1 MKQETI
7 DRIRKFVKDREW
19 AQFHTEENLA
29 KSIAIEASELL
40 ECFQWSSEYDEQH
53 VKEELA
59 DVIIYCQDLLDRMH
73 LDVDEIVN
81 MKMDMNEKKYPVEK
95 ACGNAKK
102 YTELQEC
109 IYFQMQMVYT
119 MHFGILDYQESK
131 MKKLVN
137 GILGLFLM
145 ISSILTPIHAEESF
159 SDFEDELFQEMMS
172 EDYTTLHFSLRDY
185 QKYGIE
191 KPDVNIGDASWDDY
205 EDSVE
210 DCDEYLKKLQSFDY
224 DSLSETE
231 QKDYRTIAFYLERNK
246 ELNSYPYFDWAFNS
260 AEGVIDNLLTTFTEF
275 VFQEKEDIDD
285 YLATLASVPA
295 YLDQCLENTKKQAA
309 KGYFLTD
316 AMLKA
321 TEDAIEKF
329 VDKKDDNELIKIFDE
344 NIDAFDGLSAEEKE
358 AYKKKNQEIVLNAY
372 IPSYEKVA
380 EELQKLKGSRKADY
394 NVSSLDGGSEYYAAL
409 ARYKTSIDADV
420 ETILD
425 ICTQYIEKSVD
436 ELYDIM
442 QNHSEVTEETLDF
455 DSAEDVLS
463 YLEGHLDAFPVL
475 DKVYYNVQYLDPSVA
490 NDSIVAYYLSPP
502 VDDMRDNV
510 IKINGNN
517 VSDVIDLY
525 TTLAHEGFPGHL
537 YQTNYYIQQQ
547 PSLLRTQLT
556 MMGYQEGWGM
566 FAEGQALHVSGL
578 SEYASEYQKI
588 NIELNYVLSAAVD
601 LGANG
606 LGWSTKDV
614 SKYLDRLDL
623 NGSIA
628 KDLYDFATLQP
639 GTILPYGVGIAMFEL
654 LENKAKN
661 ALGNDFDQKAFNEVL
676 LNDGN
681 RPFEVVEEDV
691 NAYCGIDE
699 NDENNII
706 SHRSNNKETP
716 VKDDVN
722 WLLYGACGCGIIVIG
737 AMGVI
742 LYVKSRKDDPF
753 QS

>member
-1 MKQETI
+1 
-7 DRIRKFVKDREW
+7 
-19 AQFHTEENLA
+19 
-29 KSIAIEASELL
+29 
-40 ECFQWSSEYDEQH
+40 
-53 VKEELA
+53 
-59 DVIIYCQDLLDRMH
+59 
-73 LDVDEIVN
+73 
-81 MKMDMNEKKYPVEK
+81 
-95 ACGNAKK
+95 
-102 YTELQEC
+102 
-109 IYFQMQMVYT
+109 
-119 MHFGILDYQESK
+119 

-137 GILGLFLM
+137 GILGTFLL

-159 SDFEDELFQEMMS
+159 SEFEDELFQEMMS

-191 KPDVNIGDASWDDY
+191 KPEVNIGDASWDEY

-275 VFQEKEDIDD
+275 VFYEKEDIDD
-285 YLATLASVPA
+285 YLTTLASVPA

-309 KGYFLTD
+309 EGYFLTD
-316 AMLKA
+316 AMLKE

-380 EELQKLKGSRKADY
+380 EELQKLKGARKADY

-463 YLEGHLDAFPVL
+463 YLEGHLDAFPAL

-502 VDDMRDNV
+502 VNDMRDNV
-510 IKINGNN
+510 IKINGDN

-601 LGANG
+601 LGVNG

-614 SKYLDRLDL
+614 SKYLDNLDL
-623 NGSIA
+623 NSSIA

-639 GTILPYGVGIAMFEL
+639 GTILPYGVGVAMFEL

-681 RPFEVVEEDV
+681 RPFEVVEDDV

-716 VKDDVN
+716 VKEDVN
-722 WLLYGACGCGIIVIG
+722 WLVYGVCGCGIIVIG
-737 AMGVI
+737 ALGVI

>member
-1 MKQETI
+1 
-7 DRIRKFVKDREW
+7 
-19 AQFHTEENLA
+19 
-29 KSIAIEASELL
+29 
-40 ECFQWSSEYDEQH
+40 
-53 VKEELA
+53 
-59 DVIIYCQDLLDRMH
+59 
-73 LDVDEIVN
+73 
-81 MKMDMNEKKYPVEK
+81 
-95 ACGNAKK
+95 
-102 YTELQEC
+102 
-109 IYFQMQMVYT
+109 
-119 MHFGILDYQESK
+119 

-137 GILGLFLM
+137 GILGSFLM
-145 ISSILTPIHAEESF
+145 ISSILTPIHAKESF

-205 EDSVE
+205 EDNVE

-275 VFQEKEDIDD
+275 VFYEKEDIDD

-463 YLEGHLDAFPVL
+463 YLEGHLDAFPAL

-510 IKINGNN
+510 IKINGDN
-517 VSDVIDLY
+517 VSDVLDLY

-601 LGANG
+601 LGVNG

-623 NGSIA
+623 NSSIA

-654 LENKAKN
+654 LEKKAKN

-681 RPFEVVEEDV
+681 RPFEVVEDDV
-691 NAYCGIDE
+691 NAYCGIDG

-706 SHRSNNKETP
+706 SHRFNNKETP
-716 VKDDVN
+716 VKEDVN

>member
-1 MKQETI
+1 
-7 DRIRKFVKDREW
+7 
-19 AQFHTEENLA
+19 
-29 KSIAIEASELL
+29 
-40 ECFQWSSEYDEQH
+40 
-53 VKEELA
+53 
-59 DVIIYCQDLLDRMH
+59 
-73 LDVDEIVN
+73 
-81 MKMDMNEKKYPVEK
+81 
-95 ACGNAKK
+95 
-102 YTELQEC
+102 
-109 IYFQMQMVYT
+109 
-119 MHFGILDYQESK
+119 

-137 GILGLFLM
+137 GILGTFLL

-159 SDFEDELFQEMMS
+159 SEFEDELFQEMMS

-191 KPDVNIGDASWDDY
+191 KPEVNIGDASWDEY

-275 VFQEKEDIDD
+275 VFYEKEDIDD
-285 YLATLASVPA
+285 YLTTLASVPA

-309 KGYFLTD
+309 EGYFLTD
-316 AMLKA
+316 AMLKE
-321 TEDAIEKF
+321 TEDAIAKF

-380 EELQKLKGSRKADY
+380 EELQKLKGARKADY

-463 YLEGHLDAFPVL
+463 YLEGHLDAFPAL

-510 IKINGNN
+510 IKINGDN

-601 LGANG
+601 LGVNG

-614 SKYLDRLDL
+614 SKYLDNLDL
-623 NGSIA
+623 NSSIA

-639 GTILPYGVGIAMFEL
+639 GTILPYGVGVAMFEL

-661 ALGNDFDQKAFNEVL
+661 ALGNDFDQKAFNGVL

-681 RPFEVVEEDV
+681 RPFEVVEDDV
-691 NAYCGIDE
+691 NAYCGIE
-699 NDENNII
+699 GNDENNII

-716 VKDDVN
+716 VKEDVN
-722 WLLYGACGCGIIVIG
+722 WLVYGVCGCGIIVIG
-737 AMGVI
+737 ALGVI

>member
-1 MKQETI
+1 
-7 DRIRKFVKDREW
+7 
-19 AQFHTEENLA
+19 
-29 KSIAIEASELL
+29 
-40 ECFQWSSEYDEQH
+40 
-53 VKEELA
+53 
-59 DVIIYCQDLLDRMH
+59 
-73 LDVDEIVN
+73 
-81 MKMDMNEKKYPVEK
+81 
-95 ACGNAKK
+95 
-102 YTELQEC
+102 
-109 IYFQMQMVYT
+109 
-119 MHFGILDYQESK
+119 

-137 GILGLFLM
+137 GILGSFLM
-145 ISSILTPIHAEESF
+145 ISSILTPIHAKESF

-275 VFQEKEDIDD
+275 VFYEKEDIDD

-344 NIDAFDGLSAEEKE
+344 NIDAFDGLSTEEKE

-510 IKINGNN
+510 IKINGDN
-517 VSDVIDLY
+517 VSDVLDLY

-601 LGANG
+601 LGVNG

-623 NGSIA
+623 NSSIA

-639 GTILPYGVGIAMFEL
+639 GTILPYGVGVAMFEL

-681 RPFEVVEEDV
+681 RPFEVVEDDV
-691 NAYCGIDE
+691 NAYCGIDG

-706 SHRSNNKETP
+706 SHRFNNKETL
-716 VKDDVN
+716 VKEDVN

>member
-1 MKQETI
+1 
-7 DRIRKFVKDREW
+7 
-19 AQFHTEENLA
+19 
-29 KSIAIEASELL
+29 
-40 ECFQWSSEYDEQH
+40 
-53 VKEELA
+53 
-59 DVIIYCQDLLDRMH
+59 
-73 LDVDEIVN
+73 
-81 MKMDMNEKKYPVEK
+81 
-95 ACGNAKK
+95 
-102 YTELQEC
+102 
-109 IYFQMQMVYT
+109 
-119 MHFGILDYQESK
+119 

-137 GILGLFLM
+137 GILGSFLM
-145 ISSILTPIHAEESF
+145 ISSILTPIHAKESF

-205 EDSVE
+205 EDNVE

-275 VFQEKEDIDD
+275 VFYEKEDIDD

-358 AYKKKNQEIVLNAY
+358 AYKKKNREIVLNAY

-475 DKVYYNVQYLDPSVA
+475 DKVYYDVQYLDPSVA

-510 IKINGNN
+510 IKINGDN
-517 VSDVIDLY
+517 VSDVLDLY

-601 LGANG
+601 LGVNG

-623 NGSIA
+623 NSSIA

-639 GTILPYGVGIAMFEL
+639 GTILPYGVGVAMFEL
-654 LENKAKN
+654 LEKKAKN

-681 RPFEVVEEDV
+681 RPFEVVEDAV
-691 NAYCGIDE
+691 NAYCGIDG

-706 SHRSNNKETP
+706 SHRFNNKETP
-716 VKDDVN
+716 VKEDVN
-722 WLLYGACGCGIIVIG
+722 WLLCGACGCGIIVIG

>member
-1 MKQETI
+1 
-7 DRIRKFVKDREW
+7 
-19 AQFHTEENLA
+19 
-29 KSIAIEASELL
+29 
-40 ECFQWSSEYDEQH
+40 
-53 VKEELA
+53 
-59 DVIIYCQDLLDRMH
+59 
-73 LDVDEIVN
+73 
-81 MKMDMNEKKYPVEK
+81 
-95 ACGNAKK
+95 
-102 YTELQEC
+102 
-109 IYFQMQMVYT
+109 
-119 MHFGILDYQESK
+119 

-137 GILGLFLM
+137 GILGTFLL

-159 SDFEDELFQEMMS
+159 SEFEDELFQEMMS

-191 KPDVNIGDASWDDY
+191 KPEVNIGDASWDEY

-275 VFQEKEDIDD
+275 VFYEKEDIDD
-285 YLATLASVPA
+285 YLTTLASVPA

-309 KGYFLTD
+309 EGYFLTD
-316 AMLKA
+316 AMLKE
-321 TEDAIEKF
+321 TEDAIAKF

-380 EELQKLKGSRKADY
+380 EELQKLKGARKADY

-463 YLEGHLDAFPVL
+463 YLEGHLDAFPAL

-510 IKINGNN
+510 IKINGDN

-588 NIELNYVLSAAVD
+588 NIDLNYVLSAAVD
-601 LGANG
+601 LGVNG

-614 SKYLDRLDL
+614 SKYLDNLDL
-623 NGSIA
+623 NSSIA

-639 GTILPYGVGIAMFEL
+639 GTILPYGVGVAMFEL

-681 RPFEVVEEDV
+681 RPFEVVEDDV
-691 NAYCGIDE
+691 NAYCGIEGD
-699 NDENNII
+699 DENNII

-716 VKDDVN
+716 VKEDVN
-722 WLLYGACGCGIIVIG
+722 WLVYGVCGCGIIVIG
-737 AMGVI
+737 ALGVI

>member
-1 MKQETI
+1 
-7 DRIRKFVKDREW
+7 
-19 AQFHTEENLA
+19 
-29 KSIAIEASELL
+29 
-40 ECFQWSSEYDEQH
+40 
-53 VKEELA
+53 
-59 DVIIYCQDLLDRMH
+59 
-73 LDVDEIVN
+73 
-81 MKMDMNEKKYPVEK
+81 
-95 ACGNAKK
+95 
-102 YTELQEC
+102 
-109 IYFQMQMVYT
+109 
-119 MHFGILDYQESK
+119 

-137 GILGLFLM
+137 GILGSFLM
-145 ISSILTPIHAEESF
+145 ISSILTPIHAKESF

-275 VFQEKEDIDD
+275 VFYEKEDIDD

-358 AYKKKNQEIVLNAY
+358 AYKKKNREIVLNAY

-510 IKINGNN
+510 IKINGDN
-517 VSDVIDLY
+517 VSDVLDLY

-566 FAEGQALHVSGL
+566 FAEGQALHLSGL

-601 LGANG
+601 LGVNG

-623 NGSIA
+623 NSSIA

-639 GTILPYGVGIAMFEL
+639 GTILPYGVGVAMFEL

-681 RPFEVVEEDV
+681 RPFEVVEDDV
-691 NAYCGIDE
+691 NAYCGING

-706 SHRSNNKETP
+706 SHRFNNKETP
-716 VKDDVN
+716 VKKDVN

>member
-1 MKQETI
+1 
-7 DRIRKFVKDREW
+7 
-19 AQFHTEENLA
+19 
-29 KSIAIEASELL
+29 
-40 ECFQWSSEYDEQH
+40 
-53 VKEELA
+53 
-59 DVIIYCQDLLDRMH
+59 
-73 LDVDEIVN
+73 
-81 MKMDMNEKKYPVEK
+81 
-95 ACGNAKK
+95 
-102 YTELQEC
+102 
-109 IYFQMQMVYT
+109 
-119 MHFGILDYQESK
+119 

-137 GILGLFLM
+137 GILGTFLL

-159 SDFEDELFQEMMS
+159 SEFEDELFQEMMS

-191 KPDVNIGDASWDDY
+191 KPEVNIGDASWDEY

-275 VFQEKEDIDD
+275 VFYEKEDIDD
-285 YLATLASVPA
+285 YLTTLASVPA

-309 KGYFLTD
+309 EGYFLTD
-316 AMLKA
+316 AMLKE

-510 IKINGNN
+510 IKINGDN
-517 VSDVIDLY
+517 VSDVLDLY

-601 LGANG
+601 LGVNG

-623 NGSIA
+623 NSSIA

-639 GTILPYGVGIAMFEL
+639 GTILPYGVGVAMFEL
-654 LENKAKN
+654 LEKKAKN

-676 LNDGN
+676 FNDGN
-681 RPFEVVEEDV
+681 RPFEVVEDDV
-691 NAYCGIDE
+691 NAYCGING

-706 SHRSNNKETP
+706 SHRFNNKETP
-716 VKDDVN
+716 VKKDVN

>member
-1 MKQETI
+1 
-7 DRIRKFVKDREW
+7 
-19 AQFHTEENLA
+19 
-29 KSIAIEASELL
+29 
-40 ECFQWSSEYDEQH
+40 
-53 VKEELA
+53 
-59 DVIIYCQDLLDRMH
+59 
-73 LDVDEIVN
+73 
-81 MKMDMNEKKYPVEK
+81 
-95 ACGNAKK
+95 
-102 YTELQEC
+102 
-109 IYFQMQMVYT
+109 
-119 MHFGILDYQESK
+119 

-137 GILGLFLM
+137 GILGTFLL

-159 SDFEDELFQEMMS
+159 SEFEDELFQEMMS

-191 KPDVNIGDASWDDY
+191 KPEVNIGDASWDEY

-275 VFQEKEDIDD
+275 VFYEKEDIDD
-285 YLATLASVPA
+285 YLTTLASVPA

-309 KGYFLTD
+309 EGYFLTD
-316 AMLKA
+316 AMLKE
-321 TEDAIEKF
+321 TEDAIAKF

-380 EELQKLKGSRKADY
+380 EELQKLKGARKADY

-409 ARYKTSIDADV
+409 AKYKTSIDADV

-463 YLEGHLDAFPVL
+463 YLEGHLDAFPAL

-510 IKINGNN
+510 IKINGDN

-601 LGANG
+601 LGVNG

-614 SKYLDRLDL
+614 SKYLDSLDL
-623 NGSIA
+623 NSSIA

-639 GTILPYGVGIAMFEL
+639 GTILPYGVGVAMFEL

-661 ALGNDFDQKAFNEVL
+661 ALGNDFDQKAFNGVL

-681 RPFEVVEEDV
+681 RPFEVVEDDV
-691 NAYCGIDE
+691 NAYCGIDG

-716 VKDDVN
+716 VKEDVN
-722 WLLYGACGCGIIVIG
+722 WLVYGVCGCGIIVIG
-737 AMGVI
+737 ALGVI

>member
-1 MKQETI
+1 
-7 DRIRKFVKDREW
+7 
-19 AQFHTEENLA
+19 
-29 KSIAIEASELL
+29 
-40 ECFQWSSEYDEQH
+40 
-53 VKEELA
+53 
-59 DVIIYCQDLLDRMH
+59 
-73 LDVDEIVN
+73 
-81 MKMDMNEKKYPVEK
+81 
-95 ACGNAKK
+95 
-102 YTELQEC
+102 
-109 IYFQMQMVYT
+109 
-119 MHFGILDYQESK
+119 

-275 VFQEKEDIDD
+275 VFYEKEDIDD
-285 YLATLASVPA
+285 YLTTLASVPA

-329 VDKKDDNELIKIFDE
+329 VDKKDDNELIKIFDK

-455 DSAEDVLS
+455 DSAEDVFS

-517 VSDVIDLY
+517 VSDVLDLY

-601 LGANG
+601 LGVNG

>member
-1 MKQETI
+1 
-7 DRIRKFVKDREW
+7 
-19 AQFHTEENLA
+19 
-29 KSIAIEASELL
+29 
-40 ECFQWSSEYDEQH
+40 
-53 VKEELA
+53 
-59 DVIIYCQDLLDRMH
+59 
-73 LDVDEIVN
+73 
-81 MKMDMNEKKYPVEK
+81 
-95 ACGNAKK
+95 
-102 YTELQEC
+102 
-109 IYFQMQMVYT
+109 
-119 MHFGILDYQESK
+119 

-137 GILGLFLM
+137 GILGSFLM
-145 ISSILTPIHAEESF
+145 ISSILTPIHAKESF

-205 EDSVE
+205 EDNVE

-275 VFQEKEDIDD
+275 VFYEKEDIDD

-358 AYKKKNQEIVLNAY
+358 AYKKKNREIVLNAY

-510 IKINGNN
+510 IKINGDN
-517 VSDVIDLY
+517 VSDVLDLY

-601 LGANG
+601 LGVNG

-623 NGSIA
+623 NSSIA

-639 GTILPYGVGIAMFEL
+639 GTILPYGVGVAMFEL

-681 RPFEVVEEDV
+681 RPFEVVEDDV
-691 NAYCGIDE
+691 NAYCGING

-706 SHRSNNKETP
+706 SHRFNNKETP
-716 VKDDVN
+716 VKKDVN

>member
-1 MKQETI
+1 
-7 DRIRKFVKDREW
+7 
-19 AQFHTEENLA
+19 
-29 KSIAIEASELL
+29 
-40 ECFQWSSEYDEQH
+40 
-53 VKEELA
+53 
-59 DVIIYCQDLLDRMH
+59 
-73 LDVDEIVN
+73 
-81 MKMDMNEKKYPVEK
+81 
-95 ACGNAKK
+95 
-102 YTELQEC
+102 
-109 IYFQMQMVYT
+109 
-119 MHFGILDYQESK
+119 

-137 GILGLFLM
+137 GILGTFLL

-159 SDFEDELFQEMMS
+159 SEFEDELFQEMMS

-191 KPDVNIGDASWDDY
+191 KPEVNIGDASWDEY

-275 VFQEKEDIDD
+275 VFYEKEDIDD
-285 YLATLASVPA
+285 YLTTLASVPA

-309 KGYFLTD
+309 EGYFLTD
-316 AMLKA
+316 AMLKE

-380 EELQKLKGSRKADY
+380 EELQKLKGARKADY

-463 YLEGHLDAFPVL
+463 YLEGHLDAFPAL

-510 IKINGNN
+510 IKINGDN

-601 LGANG
+601 LGVNG

-614 SKYLDRLDL
+614 SKYLDNLDL
-623 NGSIA
+623 NSSIA

-639 GTILPYGVGIAMFEL
+639 GTILPYGVGVAMFEL

-681 RPFEVVEEDV
+681 RPFEVVEDDV
-691 NAYCGIDE
+691 NAYCGIE
-699 NDENNII
+699 GNDENNII

-716 VKDDVN
+716 VKEDVN
-722 WLLYGACGCGIIVIG
+722 WLVYGVCGCGIIVIG
-737 AMGVI
+737 ALGVI

>member
-1 MKQETI
+1 
-7 DRIRKFVKDREW
+7 
-19 AQFHTEENLA
+19 
-29 KSIAIEASELL
+29 
-40 ECFQWSSEYDEQH
+40 
-53 VKEELA
+53 
-59 DVIIYCQDLLDRMH
+59 
-73 LDVDEIVN
+73 
-81 MKMDMNEKKYPVEK
+81 
-95 ACGNAKK
+95 
-102 YTELQEC
+102 
-109 IYFQMQMVYT
+109 
-119 MHFGILDYQESK
+119 

-137 GILGLFLM
+137 GILGSFLM
-145 ISSILTPIHAEESF
+145 ISSILTPIHAKESF

-275 VFQEKEDIDD
+275 VFYEKEDIDD

-344 NIDAFDGLSAEEKE
+344 NIDAFDGLSTEEKE

-510 IKINGNN
+510 IKINGDN
-517 VSDVIDLY
+517 VSDVLDLY

-601 LGANG
+601 LGVNG

-623 NGSIA
+623 NSSIA

-639 GTILPYGVGIAMFEL
+639 GTILPYGVGVAMFEL

-681 RPFEVVEEDV
+681 RPFEVVEDDV
-691 NAYCGIDE
+691 NAYCGING

-706 SHRSNNKETP
+706 SHRFNNKETP
-716 VKDDVN
+716 VKKDVN

>member
-1 MKQETI
+1 
-7 DRIRKFVKDREW
+7 
-19 AQFHTEENLA
+19 
-29 KSIAIEASELL
+29 
-40 ECFQWSSEYDEQH
+40 
-53 VKEELA
+53 
-59 DVIIYCQDLLDRMH
+59 
-73 LDVDEIVN
+73 
-81 MKMDMNEKKYPVEK
+81 
-95 ACGNAKK
+95 
-102 YTELQEC
+102 
-109 IYFQMQMVYT
+109 
-119 MHFGILDYQESK
+119 

-137 GILGLFLM
+137 GILGSFLM

-275 VFQEKEDIDD
+275 VFYEKEDIDD
-285 YLATLASVPA
+285 YLATLSSVPA

-344 NIDAFDGLSAEEKE
+344 NIDAFDGLSTEEKE

-475 DKVYYNVQYLDPSVA
+475 DKVYYNVQYLDSSVA

-510 IKINGNN
+510 IKINGDN

-601 LGANG
+601 LGVNG

-623 NGSIA
+623 NSSIA

-681 RPFEVVEEDV
+681 RPFEVVEDDV
-691 NAYCGIDE
+691 NAYCGIDG

-706 SHRSNNKETP
+706 SHRFNNKETP
-716 VKDDVN
+716 VKEDVN

-742 LYVKSRKDDPF
+742 LYVKSRKDDLF

>member
-1 MKQETI
+1 
-7 DRIRKFVKDREW
+7 
-19 AQFHTEENLA
+19 
-29 KSIAIEASELL
+29 
-40 ECFQWSSEYDEQH
+40 
-53 VKEELA
+53 
-59 DVIIYCQDLLDRMH
+59 
-73 LDVDEIVN
+73 
-81 MKMDMNEKKYPVEK
+81 
-95 ACGNAKK
+95 
-102 YTELQEC
+102 
-109 IYFQMQMVYT
+109 
-119 MHFGILDYQESK
+119 

-137 GILGLFLM
+137 GILGTFLL

-159 SDFEDELFQEMMS
+159 SEFEDELFQEMMS

-191 KPDVNIGDASWDDY
+191 KPEVNIGDASWDEY

-275 VFQEKEDIDD
+275 VFYEKEDIDD
-285 YLATLASVPA
+285 YLTTLASVLA

-309 KGYFLTD
+309 EGYFLTD
-316 AMLKA
+316 AMLKE

-380 EELQKLKGSRKADY
+380 EELQKLKGTRKADY
-394 NVSSLDGGSEYYAAL
+394 NVSSLDGGSEYYATL
-409 ARYKTSIDADV
+409 AKYKTSIDADV

-463 YLEGHLDAFPVL
+463 YLEGHLDAFPAL

-502 VDDMRDNV
+502 VDDMGDNV
-510 IKINGNN
+510 IKINGDN

-601 LGANG
+601 LGVNG

-614 SKYLDRLDL
+614 SKYLDNLDL
-623 NGSIA
+623 NSSIA

-639 GTILPYGVGIAMFEL
+639 GTILPYGVGVAMFEL

-681 RPFEVVEEDV
+681 RPFEVVEDDV
-691 NAYCGIDE
+691 NVYCGIDE

-716 VKDDVN
+716 VKEDVN
-722 WLLYGACGCGIIVIG
+722 WLVYGVCGCGIIVIG
-737 AMGVI
+737 ALGVI
-742 LYVKSRKDDPF
+742 IYVKSRKDDPF

>member
-1 MKQETI
+1 
-7 DRIRKFVKDREW
+7 
-19 AQFHTEENLA
+19 
-29 KSIAIEASELL
+29 
-40 ECFQWSSEYDEQH
+40 
-53 VKEELA
+53 
-59 DVIIYCQDLLDRMH
+59 
-73 LDVDEIVN
+73 
-81 MKMDMNEKKYPVEK
+81 
-95 ACGNAKK
+95 
-102 YTELQEC
+102 
-109 IYFQMQMVYT
+109 
-119 MHFGILDYQESK
+119 

-137 GILGLFLM
+137 GILGSFLM
-145 ISSILTPIHAEESF
+145 ISSILTPIHAKESF

-231 QKDYRTIAFYLERNK
+231 QKDYRTISFYLERNK

-275 VFQEKEDIDD
+275 VFYEKEDIDD

-358 AYKKKNQEIVLNAY
+358 AYKKKNREIVLNAY

-475 DKVYYNVQYLDPSVA
+475 DKVYYDVQYLDHSVA

-510 IKINGNN
+510 IKINGDN
-517 VSDVIDLY
+517 VSDVLDLY

-601 LGANG
+601 LGVNG

-623 NGSIA
+623 NSSIA

-639 GTILPYGVGIAMFEL
+639 GTILPYGVGVAMFEL

-681 RPFEVVEEDV
+681 RPFEVVEDDV
-691 NAYCGIDE
+691 NAYCGIDG

-706 SHRSNNKETP
+706 SHRFNNKETP
-716 VKDDVN
+716 VKEDVN

>member
-1 MKQETI
+1 
-7 DRIRKFVKDREW
+7 
-19 AQFHTEENLA
+19 
-29 KSIAIEASELL
+29 
-40 ECFQWSSEYDEQH
+40 
-53 VKEELA
+53 
-59 DVIIYCQDLLDRMH
+59 
-73 LDVDEIVN
+73 
-81 MKMDMNEKKYPVEK
+81 
-95 ACGNAKK
+95 
-102 YTELQEC
+102 
-109 IYFQMQMVYT
+109 
-119 MHFGILDYQESK
+119 

-137 GILGLFLM
+137 GILGSFLM
-145 ISSILTPIHAEESF
+145 ISSILTPIHAKESF

-275 VFQEKEDIDD
+275 VFYEKEDIDD

-358 AYKKKNQEIVLNAY
+358 AYKKKNREIVLNAY

-475 DKVYYNVQYLDPSVA
+475 DKVYYDVQYLDPSVA

-510 IKINGNN
+510 IKINGDN
-517 VSDVIDLY
+517 VSDVLDLY

-601 LGANG
+601 LGVNG

-623 NGSIA
+623 NSSIA

-639 GTILPYGVGIAMFEL
+639 GTILPYGVGVAMFEL

-681 RPFEVVEEDV
+681 RPFEVVEDDV
-691 NAYCGIDE
+691 NAYCGING

-706 SHRSNNKETP
+706 SHRFNNKETP
-716 VKDDVN
+716 VKKDVN

>member
-1 MKQETI
+1 
-7 DRIRKFVKDREW
+7 
-19 AQFHTEENLA
+19 
-29 KSIAIEASELL
+29 
-40 ECFQWSSEYDEQH
+40 
-53 VKEELA
+53 
-59 DVIIYCQDLLDRMH
+59 
-73 LDVDEIVN
+73 
-81 MKMDMNEKKYPVEK
+81 
-95 ACGNAKK
+95 
-102 YTELQEC
+102 
-109 IYFQMQMVYT
+109 
-119 MHFGILDYQESK
+119 

-275 VFQEKEDIDD
+275 VFYEKEDIDD

-329 VDKKDDNELIKIFDE
+329 VDKKDDNELIKIFNE

-601 LGANG
+601 LGVNG

-681 RPFEVVEEDV
+681 RPFEVVEDDV

-716 VKDDVN
+716 VKDDEN
-722 WLLYGACGCGIIVIG
+722 WRLYGACGCGIIVIG

>member
-1 MKQETI
+1 
-7 DRIRKFVKDREW
+7 
-19 AQFHTEENLA
+19 
-29 KSIAIEASELL
+29 
-40 ECFQWSSEYDEQH
+40 
-53 VKEELA
+53 
-59 DVIIYCQDLLDRMH
+59 
-73 LDVDEIVN
+73 
-81 MKMDMNEKKYPVEK
+81 
-95 ACGNAKK
+95 
-102 YTELQEC
+102 
-109 IYFQMQMVYT
+109 
-119 MHFGILDYQESK
+119 

-137 GILGLFLM
+137 GILGSFLM
-145 ISSILTPIHAEESF
+145 ISSILTPIHAKESF

-205 EDSVE
+205 EDNVE

-231 QKDYRTIAFYLERNK
+231 QKDYRTISFYLERNK

-275 VFQEKEDIDD
+275 VFYEKEDIDD

-344 NIDAFDGLSAEEKE
+344 NIDAFDGLSTEEKE
-358 AYKKKNQEIVLNAY
+358 AYKKKNREIVLNAY

-510 IKINGNN
+510 IKINGDN
-517 VSDVIDLY
+517 VSDVLDLY

-601 LGANG
+601 LGVNG

-623 NGSIA
+623 NSSIA

-639 GTILPYGVGIAMFEL
+639 GTILPYGVGVAMFEL

-681 RPFEVVEEDV
+681 RPFEVVEDDV
-691 NAYCGIDE
+691 NAYCGIDG

-706 SHRSNNKETP
+706 SHRFNNKETP
-716 VKDDVN
+716 VKKDVN

>member
-1 MKQETI
+1 
-7 DRIRKFVKDREW
+7 
-19 AQFHTEENLA
+19 
-29 KSIAIEASELL
+29 
-40 ECFQWSSEYDEQH
+40 
-53 VKEELA
+53 
-59 DVIIYCQDLLDRMH
+59 
-73 LDVDEIVN
+73 
-81 MKMDMNEKKYPVEK
+81 
-95 ACGNAKK
+95 
-102 YTELQEC
+102 
-109 IYFQMQMVYT
+109 
-119 MHFGILDYQESK
+119 

-137 GILGLFLM
+137 GILGSFLM
-145 ISSILTPIHAEESF
+145 ISSILTPIHAKESF

-205 EDSVE
+205 EDNVE

-231 QKDYRTIAFYLERNK
+231 QKDYRTISFYLERNK

-275 VFQEKEDIDD
+275 VFYEKEDIDD

-358 AYKKKNQEIVLNAY
+358 AYKKKNREIVLNAY

-475 DKVYYNVQYLDPSVA
+475 DKVYYDVQYLDPSVA

-510 IKINGNN
+510 IKINGDN
-517 VSDVIDLY
+517 VSDVLDLY

-537 YQTNYYIQQQ
+537 YQTNYYIQHQ

-601 LGANG
+601 LGVNG

-623 NGSIA
+623 NSSIA

-639 GTILPYGVGIAMFEL
+639 GTILPYGVGVAMFEL

-681 RPFEVVEEDV
+681 RPFEVVEDAV
-691 NAYCGIDE
+691 NAYCGIDG

-706 SHRSNNKETP
+706 SHRFNNKETP
-716 VKDDVN
+716 VKEDVN

>member
-1 MKQETI
+1 
-7 DRIRKFVKDREW
+7 
-19 AQFHTEENLA
+19 
-29 KSIAIEASELL
+29 
-40 ECFQWSSEYDEQH
+40 
-53 VKEELA
+53 
-59 DVIIYCQDLLDRMH
+59 
-73 LDVDEIVN
+73 
-81 MKMDMNEKKYPVEK
+81 
-95 ACGNAKK
+95 
-102 YTELQEC
+102 
-109 IYFQMQMVYT
+109 
-119 MHFGILDYQESK
+119 

-137 GILGLFLM
+137 GILGTFLL

-159 SDFEDELFQEMMS
+159 SEFEDELFQEMMS

-191 KPDVNIGDASWDDY
+191 KPEVNIGDASWDEY

-275 VFQEKEDIDD
+275 VFYEKEDIDD
-285 YLATLASVPA
+285 YLTTLASVPA

-309 KGYFLTD
+309 EGYFLTD
-316 AMLKA
+316 AMLKE

-380 EELQKLKGSRKADY
+380 EELQKLKGARKADY

-463 YLEGHLDAFPVL
+463 YLEGHLDAFPAL

-510 IKINGNN
+510 IKINGDN

-537 YQTNYYIQQQ
+537 YQTNYYILQQ

-601 LGANG
+601 LGVNG

-614 SKYLDRLDL
+614 SKYLDNLDL
-623 NGSIA
+623 NSSIA

-639 GTILPYGVGIAMFEL
+639 GTILPYGVGVAMFEL

-681 RPFEVVEEDV
+681 RPFEVVEDDV
-691 NAYCGIDE
+691 NAYCGIDG

-716 VKDDVN
+716 VKEDVN
-722 WLLYGACGCGIIVIG
+722 WLVYGVCGCGIIVIG
-737 AMGVI
+737 ALGVI

>member
-1 MKQETI
+1 
-7 DRIRKFVKDREW
+7 
-19 AQFHTEENLA
+19 
-29 KSIAIEASELL
+29 
-40 ECFQWSSEYDEQH
+40 
-53 VKEELA
+53 
-59 DVIIYCQDLLDRMH
+59 
-73 LDVDEIVN
+73 
-81 MKMDMNEKKYPVEK
+81 
-95 ACGNAKK
+95 
-102 YTELQEC
+102 
-109 IYFQMQMVYT
+109 
-119 MHFGILDYQESK
+119 

-137 GILGLFLM
+137 GILGTFLL

-159 SDFEDELFQEMMS
+159 SEFEDELFQEMMS

-191 KPDVNIGDASWDDY
+191 KPEVNIGDASWDAY

-275 VFQEKEDIDD
+275 VFYEKEDIDD
-285 YLATLASVPA
+285 YLTTLASVPA

-309 KGYFLTD
+309 EGYFLTD
-316 AMLKA
+316 AMLKE
-321 TEDAIEKF
+321 TEDAIAKF

-380 EELQKLKGSRKADY
+380 EELQKLKGARKADY

-463 YLEGHLDAFPVL
+463 YLEGHLDAFPAL

-510 IKINGNN
+510 IKINGDN

-588 NIELNYVLSAAVD
+588 NIDLNYVLSAAVD
-601 LGANG
+601 LGVNG

-614 SKYLDRLDL
+614 SKYLDNLDL
-623 NGSIA
+623 NSSIA

-639 GTILPYGVGIAMFEL
+639 GTILPYGVGVAMFEL

-681 RPFEVVEEDV
+681 RPFEVVEDDV
-691 NAYCGIDE
+691 NAYCGIEGD
-699 NDENNII
+699 DENNII

-716 VKDDVN
+716 VKEDVN
-722 WLLYGACGCGIIVIG
+722 WLVYGVCGCGIIVIG
-737 AMGVI
+737 ALGVI

>member
-1 MKQETI
+1 
-7 DRIRKFVKDREW
+7 
-19 AQFHTEENLA
+19 
-29 KSIAIEASELL
+29 
-40 ECFQWSSEYDEQH
+40 
-53 VKEELA
+53 
-59 DVIIYCQDLLDRMH
+59 
-73 LDVDEIVN
+73 
-81 MKMDMNEKKYPVEK
+81 
-95 ACGNAKK
+95 
-102 YTELQEC
+102 
-109 IYFQMQMVYT
+109 
-119 MHFGILDYQESK
+119 

-137 GILGLFLM
+137 GILGSFLM

-231 QKDYRTIAFYLERNK
+231 QKDYRTISFYLERNK

-275 VFQEKEDIDD
+275 VFYEKEDIDD

-463 YLEGHLDAFPVL
+463 YLEGHLDAFPAL

-510 IKINGNN
+510 IKINGDN
-517 VSDVIDLY
+517 VSDVLDLY

-601 LGANG
+601 LGVNG

-623 NGSIA
+623 NSSIA
-628 KDLYDFATLQP
+628 KDLYDFATLQS
-639 GTILPYGVGIAMFEL
+639 GTILPYGVGVAMFEL

-681 RPFEVVEEDV
+681 RPFEVVEDDV
-691 NAYCGIDE
+691 NAYCGIDG

-706 SHRSNNKETP
+706 SHRFNNKETP
-716 VKDDVN
+716 VKEDVN
-722 WLLYGACGCGIIVIG
+722 WLLYGACGCGIIVLG
-737 AMGVI
+737 VMGVI

>member
-1 MKQETI
+1 
-7 DRIRKFVKDREW
+7 
-19 AQFHTEENLA
+19 
-29 KSIAIEASELL
+29 
-40 ECFQWSSEYDEQH
+40 
-53 VKEELA
+53 
-59 DVIIYCQDLLDRMH
+59 
-73 LDVDEIVN
+73 
-81 MKMDMNEKKYPVEK
+81 
-95 ACGNAKK
+95 
-102 YTELQEC
+102 
-109 IYFQMQMVYT
+109 
-119 MHFGILDYQESK
+119 

-137 GILGLFLM
+137 GILGTFLL

-159 SDFEDELFQEMMS
+159 SEFEDELFQEMMS

-191 KPDVNIGDASWDDY
+191 KPEVNIGDASWDEY

-275 VFQEKEDIDD
+275 VFYEKEDIDD
-285 YLATLASVPA
+285 YLTTLASVPA

-309 KGYFLTD
+309 EGYFLTD
-316 AMLKA
+316 AMLKE

-380 EELQKLKGSRKADY
+380 EELQKLKGARKADY

-463 YLEGHLDAFPVL
+463 YLEGHLDAFPAL

-502 VDDMRDNV
+502 VNDMRDNV
-510 IKINGNN
+510 IKINGDN

-537 YQTNYYIQQQ
+537 YQTNYYILQQ

-601 LGANG
+601 LGVNG

-614 SKYLDRLDL
+614 SKYLDNLDL
-623 NGSIA
+623 NSSIA

-639 GTILPYGVGIAMFEL
+639 GTILPYGVGVAMFEL

-681 RPFEVVEEDV
+681 RPFEVVEDDV
-691 NAYCGIDE
+691 NAYCGIE
-699 NDENNII
+699 GNDENNII

-716 VKDDVN
+716 VKEDVN
-722 WLLYGACGCGIIVIG
+722 WLVYGVCGCGIIVIG
-737 AMGVI
+737 ALGVI

>member
-1 MKQETI
+1 
-7 DRIRKFVKDREW
+7 
-19 AQFHTEENLA
+19 
-29 KSIAIEASELL
+29 
-40 ECFQWSSEYDEQH
+40 
-53 VKEELA
+53 
-59 DVIIYCQDLLDRMH
+59 
-73 LDVDEIVN
+73 
-81 MKMDMNEKKYPVEK
+81 
-95 ACGNAKK
+95 
-102 YTELQEC
+102 
-109 IYFQMQMVYT
+109 
-119 MHFGILDYQESK
+119 

-137 GILGLFLM
+137 GILGTFLL

-159 SDFEDELFQEMMS
+159 SEFEDELFQEMMS

-191 KPDVNIGDASWDDY
+191 KPEVNIGDASWDEY

-275 VFQEKEDIDD
+275 VFYEKEDIDD
-285 YLATLASVPA
+285 YLTTLASVPA

-309 KGYFLTD
+309 EGYFLTD
-316 AMLKA
+316 AMLKE

-344 NIDAFDGLSAEEKE
+344 NIDAFDGLNAEEKE

-380 EELQKLKGSRKADY
+380 EELQKLKGARKADY

-463 YLEGHLDAFPVL
+463 YLEGHLDAFPAL

-510 IKINGNN
+510 IKINGDN

-601 LGANG
+601 LGVNG

-614 SKYLDRLDL
+614 SKYLDNLDL
-623 NGSIA
+623 NSSIA

-639 GTILPYGVGIAMFEL
+639 GTILPYGVGVAMFEL

-681 RPFEVVEEDV
+681 RPFEVVEDDV
-691 NAYCGIDE
+691 NAYCGIDGD
-699 NDENNII
+699 DENNII

-716 VKDDVN
+716 VKEDVN
-722 WLLYGACGCGIIVIG
+722 WLVYGVCGCGIIVIG
-737 AMGVI
+737 ALGVI

>member
-1 MKQETI
+1 
-7 DRIRKFVKDREW
+7 
-19 AQFHTEENLA
+19 
-29 KSIAIEASELL
+29 
-40 ECFQWSSEYDEQH
+40 
-53 VKEELA
+53 
-59 DVIIYCQDLLDRMH
+59 
-73 LDVDEIVN
+73 
-81 MKMDMNEKKYPVEK
+81 
-95 ACGNAKK
+95 
-102 YTELQEC
+102 
-109 IYFQMQMVYT
+109 
-119 MHFGILDYQESK
+119 

-137 GILGLFLM
+137 GILGTFLL

-159 SDFEDELFQEMMS
+159 SEFEDELFQEMMS

-191 KPDVNIGDASWDDY
+191 KPEVNIGDASWDEY

-275 VFQEKEDIDD
+275 VFYEKEDIDD
-285 YLATLASVPA
+285 YLTTLASVPA

-309 KGYFLTD
+309 EGYFLTD
-316 AMLKA
+316 AMLKE

-380 EELQKLKGSRKADY
+380 EELQKLKGARKADY
-394 NVSSLDGGSEYYAAL
+394 NVSSLDDGSEYYAAL

-463 YLEGHLDAFPVL
+463 YLEGHLDAFPAL

-510 IKINGNN
+510 IKINGDN

-537 YQTNYYIQQQ
+537 YQTNYYILQQ

-601 LGANG
+601 LGVNG

-614 SKYLDRLDL
+614 SKYLDNLDL
-623 NGSIA
+623 NSSIA

-639 GTILPYGVGIAMFEL
+639 GTILPYGVGVAMFEL

-681 RPFEVVEEDV
+681 RPFEVVEDDV
-691 NAYCGIDE
+691 NVYCGIE
-699 NDENNII
+699 GNDENNII

-716 VKDDVN
+716 VKEDVN
-722 WLLYGACGCGIIVIG
+722 WLVYGVCGCGIIVIG
-737 AMGVI
+737 ALGVI

>member
-1 MKQETI
+1 
-7 DRIRKFVKDREW
+7 
-19 AQFHTEENLA
+19 
-29 KSIAIEASELL
+29 
-40 ECFQWSSEYDEQH
+40 
-53 VKEELA
+53 
-59 DVIIYCQDLLDRMH
+59 
-73 LDVDEIVN
+73 
-81 MKMDMNEKKYPVEK
+81 
-95 ACGNAKK
+95 
-102 YTELQEC
+102 
-109 IYFQMQMVYT
+109 
-119 MHFGILDYQESK
+119 

-137 GILGLFLM
+137 GILGTFLL

-159 SDFEDELFQEMMS
+159 SEFEDELFQEMMS

-191 KPDVNIGDASWDDY
+191 KPEVNIGDASWDEY

-275 VFQEKEDIDD
+275 VFYEKEDIDD
-285 YLATLASVPA
+285 YLTTLASVPA

-309 KGYFLTD
+309 EGYFLTD
-316 AMLKA
+316 AMLKE
-321 TEDAIEKF
+321 TEDAIAKF

-380 EELQKLKGSRKADY
+380 EELQKLKGARKADY

-463 YLEGHLDAFPVL
+463 YLEGHLDAFPAL

-510 IKINGNN
+510 IKINGDN

-537 YQTNYYIQQQ
+537 YQTNYYILQQ

-601 LGANG
+601 LGVNG

-614 SKYLDRLDL
+614 SKYLDNLDL
-623 NGSIA
+623 NSSIA

-639 GTILPYGVGIAMFEL
+639 GTILPYGVGVAMFEL

-681 RPFEVVEEDV
+681 RPFEVVEDDV
-691 NAYCGIDE
+691 NAYCGIDGD
-699 NDENNII
+699 DENNII

-716 VKDDVN
+716 VKEDVN
-722 WLLYGACGCGIIVIG
+722 WLVYGVCGCGIIVIG
-737 AMGVI
+737 ALGVI

>member
-1 MKQETI
+1 
-7 DRIRKFVKDREW
+7 
-19 AQFHTEENLA
+19 
-29 KSIAIEASELL
+29 
-40 ECFQWSSEYDEQH
+40 
-53 VKEELA
+53 
-59 DVIIYCQDLLDRMH
+59 
-73 LDVDEIVN
+73 
-81 MKMDMNEKKYPVEK
+81 
-95 ACGNAKK
+95 
-102 YTELQEC
+102 
-109 IYFQMQMVYT
+109 
-119 MHFGILDYQESK
+119 

-137 GILGLFLM
+137 GILGTFLL

-159 SDFEDELFQEMMS
+159 SEFEDELFQEMMS

-191 KPDVNIGDASWDDY
+191 KPEVNIGDASWDEY

-275 VFQEKEDIDD
+275 VFYEKEDIDD
-285 YLATLASVPA
+285 YLTTLASVPA

-309 KGYFLTD
+309 EGYFLTD
-316 AMLKA
+316 AMLKE
-321 TEDAIEKF
+321 TEDAIAKF

-380 EELQKLKGSRKADY
+380 EELQKLKGARKADY

-409 ARYKTSIDADV
+409 AKYKTSIDADV

-463 YLEGHLDAFPVL
+463 YLEGHLDAFPAL

-510 IKINGNN
+510 IKINGDN

-601 LGANG
+601 LGVNG

-614 SKYLDRLDL
+614 SKYLDTLDL
-623 NGSIA
+623 NSSIA

-639 GTILPYGVGIAMFEL
+639 GTILPYGVGVAMFEL

-681 RPFEVVEEDV
+681 RPFEVVEDDV
-691 NAYCGIDE
+691 NVYCGIEE

-716 VKDDVN
+716 VKEDVN
-722 WLLYGACGCGIIVIG
+722 WLVYGVCGCGIIVIG
-737 AMGVI
+737 ALGVI

>member
-1 MKQETI
+1 
-7 DRIRKFVKDREW
+7 
-19 AQFHTEENLA
+19 
-29 KSIAIEASELL
+29 
-40 ECFQWSSEYDEQH
+40 
-53 VKEELA
+53 
-59 DVIIYCQDLLDRMH
+59 
-73 LDVDEIVN
+73 
-81 MKMDMNEKKYPVEK
+81 
-95 ACGNAKK
+95 
-102 YTELQEC
+102 
-109 IYFQMQMVYT
+109 
-119 MHFGILDYQESK
+119 

-137 GILGLFLM
+137 GILGTFLL

-159 SDFEDELFQEMMS
+159 SEFEDELFQEMMS

-191 KPDVNIGDASWDDY
+191 KPEVNIGDASWDEY

-210 DCDEYLKKLQSFDY
+210 NCDEYLKKLQSFDY

-275 VFQEKEDIDD
+275 VFYEKEDIDD
-285 YLATLASVPA
+285 YLTTLASVPA

-309 KGYFLTD
+309 EGYFLTD
-316 AMLKA
+316 AMLKE

-380 EELQKLKGSRKADY
+380 EELQKLKGARKADY

-463 YLEGHLDAFPVL
+463 YLEGHLDAFPAL

-510 IKINGNN
+510 IKINGDN

-601 LGANG
+601 LGVNG

-614 SKYLDRLDL
+614 SKYLDNLDL
-623 NGSIA
+623 NSSIA

-639 GTILPYGVGIAMFEL
+639 GTILPYGVGVAMFEL

-681 RPFEVVEEDV
+681 RPFEVVEDDV
-691 NAYCGIDE
+691 NVYCGIDG

-716 VKDDVN
+716 VKEDVN
-722 WLLYGACGCGIIVIG
+722 WLVYGVCGCGIIVIG
-737 AMGVI
+737 ALGVI

>member
-1 MKQETI
+1 
-7 DRIRKFVKDREW
+7 
-19 AQFHTEENLA
+19 
-29 KSIAIEASELL
+29 
-40 ECFQWSSEYDEQH
+40 
-53 VKEELA
+53 
-59 DVIIYCQDLLDRMH
+59 
-73 LDVDEIVN
+73 
-81 MKMDMNEKKYPVEK
+81 
-95 ACGNAKK
+95 
-102 YTELQEC
+102 
-109 IYFQMQMVYT
+109 
-119 MHFGILDYQESK
+119 

-275 VFQEKEDIDD
+275 VFYEKEDIDD

-329 VDKKDDNELIKIFDE
+329 VDKKDDNELIKIFDK
-344 NIDAFDGLSAEEKE
+344 NIDALDGLSAEEKE

-601 LGANG
+601 LGVNG

>member
-1 MKQETI
+1 
-7 DRIRKFVKDREW
+7 
-19 AQFHTEENLA
+19 
-29 KSIAIEASELL
+29 
-40 ECFQWSSEYDEQH
+40 
-53 VKEELA
+53 
-59 DVIIYCQDLLDRMH
+59 
-73 LDVDEIVN
+73 
-81 MKMDMNEKKYPVEK
+81 
-95 ACGNAKK
+95 
-102 YTELQEC
+102 
-109 IYFQMQMVYT
+109 
-119 MHFGILDYQESK
+119 

-137 GILGLFLM
+137 GILGSFLM
-145 ISSILTPIHAEESF
+145 ISSILTPIHAKESF

-275 VFQEKEDIDD
+275 VFYEKEDIDD
-285 YLATLASVPA
+285 YLATLSSVPA

-372 IPSYEKVA
+372 IPSYEKIA

-394 NVSSLDGGSEYYAAL
+394 NVSSLDGGSEYYVAL

-510 IKINGNN
+510 IKINGDN

-601 LGANG
+601 LGVNG

-623 NGSIA
+623 NSSIA

-681 RPFEVVEEDV
+681 RPFEVVEDDV
-691 NAYCGIDE
+691 NAYCGIDG

-716 VKDDVN
+716 VKEDVN
-722 WLLYGACGCGIIVIG
+722 WLVYGACGCGIIVIG

>member
-1 MKQETI
+1 
-7 DRIRKFVKDREW
+7 
-19 AQFHTEENLA
+19 
-29 KSIAIEASELL
+29 
-40 ECFQWSSEYDEQH
+40 
-53 VKEELA
+53 
-59 DVIIYCQDLLDRMH
+59 
-73 LDVDEIVN
+73 
-81 MKMDMNEKKYPVEK
+81 
-95 ACGNAKK
+95 
-102 YTELQEC
+102 
-109 IYFQMQMVYT
+109 
-119 MHFGILDYQESK
+119 

-137 GILGLFLM
+137 GILGSFLM

-210 DCDEYLKKLQSFDY
+210 DCDGYLKKLQSFDY

-275 VFQEKEDIDD
+275 VFYEKEDIDD
-285 YLATLASVPA
+285 YLATLSSVPA

-329 VDKKDDNELIKIFDE
+329 VDKKDDNELIKIFNE

-475 DKVYYNVQYLDPSVA
+475 DKVHYNVQYLDPSVA

-510 IKINGNN
+510 IKINGDN
-517 VSDVIDLY
+517 VSDVLDLY

-601 LGANG
+601 LGVNG

-623 NGSIA
+623 NSSIA

-681 RPFEVVEEDV
+681 RPFEVVEDDV
-691 NAYCGIDE
+691 NAYCGIDG

-716 VKDDVN
+716 VKEDVN

-742 LYVKSRKDDPF
+742 LYVKSRKDDLF

>member
-1 MKQETI
+1 
-7 DRIRKFVKDREW
+7 
-19 AQFHTEENLA
+19 
-29 KSIAIEASELL
+29 
-40 ECFQWSSEYDEQH
+40 
-53 VKEELA
+53 
-59 DVIIYCQDLLDRMH
+59 
-73 LDVDEIVN
+73 
-81 MKMDMNEKKYPVEK
+81 
-95 ACGNAKK
+95 
-102 YTELQEC
+102 
-109 IYFQMQMVYT
+109 
-119 MHFGILDYQESK
+119 

-275 VFQEKEDIDD
+275 VFYEKEDIDD

-329 VDKKDDNELIKIFDE
+329 VDKKDDNELIKIFNE

-601 LGANG
+601 LGVNG

-661 ALGNDFDQKAFNEVL
+661 ALGNDFDQKTFNEVL

-681 RPFEVVEEDV
+681 RPFEVVEDDV

>member
-1 MKQETI
+1 
-7 DRIRKFVKDREW
+7 
-19 AQFHTEENLA
+19 
-29 KSIAIEASELL
+29 
-40 ECFQWSSEYDEQH
+40 
-53 VKEELA
+53 
-59 DVIIYCQDLLDRMH
+59 
-73 LDVDEIVN
+73 
-81 MKMDMNEKKYPVEK
+81 
-95 ACGNAKK
+95 
-102 YTELQEC
+102 
-109 IYFQMQMVYT
+109 
-119 MHFGILDYQESK
+119 

-137 GILGLFLM
+137 GILGSFLM
-145 ISSILTPIHAEESF
+145 ISSILTPIHAKESF

-205 EDSVE
+205 EDNVE

-231 QKDYRTIAFYLERNK
+231 QKDYRTISFYLERNK

-275 VFQEKEDIDD
+275 VFYEKEDIDD

-358 AYKKKNQEIVLNAY
+358 AYKKKNREIVLNAY

-510 IKINGNN
+510 IKINGDN
-517 VSDVIDLY
+517 VSDVLDLY

-601 LGANG
+601 LGVNG

-614 SKYLDRLDL
+614 SKYLDRLNL
-623 NGSIA
+623 NSSIA

-639 GTILPYGVGIAMFEL
+639 GTILPYGVGVAMFEL
-654 LENKAKN
+654 LEKKAKN

-681 RPFEVVEEDV
+681 RPFEVVEDAV

-706 SHRSNNKETP
+706 SHRFNNKETP

>member
-1 MKQETI
+1 
-7 DRIRKFVKDREW
+7 
-19 AQFHTEENLA
+19 
-29 KSIAIEASELL
+29 
-40 ECFQWSSEYDEQH
+40 
-53 VKEELA
+53 
-59 DVIIYCQDLLDRMH
+59 
-73 LDVDEIVN
+73 
-81 MKMDMNEKKYPVEK
+81 
-95 ACGNAKK
+95 
-102 YTELQEC
+102 
-109 IYFQMQMVYT
+109 
-119 MHFGILDYQESK
+119 

-137 GILGLFLM
+137 GILGSFLM
-145 ISSILTPIHAEESF
+145 ISSILTPIHAKESF

-275 VFQEKEDIDD
+275 VFYEKEDIDD

-344 NIDAFDGLSAEEKE
+344 NIDAFDGLSTEEKE

-510 IKINGNN
+510 IKINGDN
-517 VSDVIDLY
+517 VSDVLDLY

-601 LGANG
+601 LGVNG

-623 NGSIA
+623 NSSIA

-639 GTILPYGVGIAMFEL
+639 GTILPYGVGVAMFEL

-681 RPFEVVEEDV
+681 RPFEVVEDDV
-691 NAYCGIDE
+691 NAYCGING

-706 SHRSNNKETP
+706 SHRFNNKETP
-716 VKDDVN
+716 VKKDE
-722 WLLYGACGCGIIVIG
+722 IG
-737 AMGVI
+737 RAHV
-742 LYVKSRKDDPF
+742 
-753 QS
+753 

>member
-1 MKQETI
+1 
-7 DRIRKFVKDREW
+7 
-19 AQFHTEENLA
+19 
-29 KSIAIEASELL
+29 
-40 ECFQWSSEYDEQH
+40 
-53 VKEELA
+53 
-59 DVIIYCQDLLDRMH
+59 
-73 LDVDEIVN
+73 
-81 MKMDMNEKKYPVEK
+81 
-95 ACGNAKK
+95 
-102 YTELQEC
+102 
-109 IYFQMQMVYT
+109 
-119 MHFGILDYQESK
+119 

-137 GILGLFLM
+137 GILGSFLM

-275 VFQEKEDIDD
+275 VFYEKEDIDD
-285 YLATLASVPA
+285 YLATLSSVPA

-329 VDKKDDNELIKIFDE
+329 VDKKDDNELIKIFNE

-510 IKINGNN
+510 IKINGDN
-517 VSDVIDLY
+517 VSDVLDLY

-601 LGANG
+601 LGVNG

-623 NGSIA
+623 NSSIA

-639 GTILPYGVGIAMFEL
+639 GTILPYGAGIAMFEL

-681 RPFEVVEEDV
+681 RPFEVVEDDV
-691 NAYCGIDE
+691 NAYCGIDG

-706 SHRSNNKETP
+706 SHRFNNKETP
-716 VKDDVN
+716 VKEDVN

>member
-1 MKQETI
+1 
-7 DRIRKFVKDREW
+7 
-19 AQFHTEENLA
+19 
-29 KSIAIEASELL
+29 
-40 ECFQWSSEYDEQH
+40 
-53 VKEELA
+53 
-59 DVIIYCQDLLDRMH
+59 
-73 LDVDEIVN
+73 
-81 MKMDMNEKKYPVEK
+81 
-95 ACGNAKK
+95 
-102 YTELQEC
+102 
-109 IYFQMQMVYT
+109 
-119 MHFGILDYQESK
+119 

-137 GILGLFLM
+137 GILGSFLM

-191 KPDVNIGDASWDDY
+191 KPEVNIGDASWDDY
-205 EDSVE
+205 KDSVE

-275 VFQEKEDIDD
+275 VFYEKEDIDD

-329 VDKKDDNELIKIFDE
+329 VDKKDDNELIKIFDK

-510 IKINGNN
+510 IKINGDN

-601 LGANG
+601 LGVNG

-623 NGSIA
+623 NSSIA

-681 RPFEVVEEDV
+681 RPFEVVEDDV

-706 SHRSNNKETP
+706 SHRFNNKETP